1 MYSHTPVHTC
11 IAEAQYLTNLFRDD
25 LATVSMHCSYR
36 GPEWWVW
43 FQYTHLVD
51 HCHLQLQWQK
61 LSAFWPCVD
70 IQVLTISLQGL
81 SLYLNWSSWVYFPNF
96 PHWLFSAFHASN
108 LLSKICFYFYFY
120 VYVNMLQKPKM
131 ALILGNSGVLQVVLS
146 HLIWLLQTNLWS
158 CRRKASSVRWWRL
171 EALIGF
177 SEVLKETRTS
187 SEGNIFQGTH

>member
-1 MYSHTPVHTC
+1 MYCWSTISYKLIQRWLSNSEHALLLQRTWVVSLVPVHTSGGSLSP
-11 IAEAQYLTNLFRDD
+11 ATPVTEAKCL
-25 LATVSMHCSYR
+25 LALCRYSSSHHFFAGT
-36 GPEWWVW
+36 
-43 FQYTHLVD
+43 
-51 HCHLQLQWQK
+51 QLI
-61 LSAFWPCVD
+61 LEL
-70 IQVLTISLQGL
+70 IIL
-81 SLYLNWSSWVYFPNF
+81 SLFPQF
-96 PHWLFSAFHASN
+96 PSLVILCLSCFKPSFKDLFLF
-108 LLSKICFYFYFY
+108 FFY